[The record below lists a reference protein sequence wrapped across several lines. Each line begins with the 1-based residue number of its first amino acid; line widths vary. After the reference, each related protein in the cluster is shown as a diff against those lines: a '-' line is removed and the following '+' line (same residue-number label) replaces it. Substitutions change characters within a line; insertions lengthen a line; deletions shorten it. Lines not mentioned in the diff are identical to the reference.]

1 MFDISNMLAYFGT
14 IPGMMMPFNVPVDI
28 NSDNIIASGYEDVD
42 VFAYT
47 RPIVYDALSQRLS
60 ELISLSPD
68 WDGYGAVVP
77 DIATYTTAIDFL
89 KKIDQKTLSYLDEDD
104 IVPTPY
110 GTIVLDFANGQNL
123 VSIEIG
129 ENKIGFFTEFSD
141 GKNSESEGDVWMNIV
156 SEKLSAALNRLDSC
170 LN

>member
-1 MFDISNMLAYFGT
+1 MSNMLAYFGT

-28 NSDNIIASGYEDVD
+28 NSDDIPASGYEDVD

-47 RPIVYDALSQRLS
+47 RPVVYDALSQRLS
-60 ELISLSPD
+60 ELVCLSPD
-68 WDGYGAVVP
+68 WDGYGAAVP
-77 DIATYTTAIDFL
+77 DIATYTTAIAFL
-89 KKIDQKTLSYLDEDD
+89 KRIDQKTLSYLTEDD

-110 GTIVLDFANGQNL
+110 GTIVLDFSNGENL

-129 ENKIGFFTEFSD
+129 ENRIGFFTEFSD
-141 GKNSESEGDVWMNIV
+141 GANSESDGEDWRDVV
-156 SEKLSAALNRLDSC
+156 SEKLSGALKRLDSC